1 MNCASFR
8 QTYNMLNSKLG
19 MLKGDL
25 RVIEKNNKEYNSMKQ
40 NYKKVMQ
47 VENELLD
54 YMESLKIINERC
66 VVESNAYKARRIKF
80 LEENIERNLA
90 EIFPDEEFQCKI
102 HYEKKNGKPKAY
114 LSLID
119 RNGEERLPRMSEG
132 KLCRQLVSYSACIA
146 MCECTDN
153 KKLYMDE
160 AFYASS
166 PENLAK
172 ISKVLKNLIDKDF
185 QIILIAQTDDIY
197 KDIPHREI
205 TLDKDLIEN
214 EVKIVNIIDY

>member
-1 MNCASFR
+1 MNYYDLRKS
-8 QTYNMLNSKLG
+8 YNMLNRKLG
-19 MLKGDL
+19 TLKGDL
-25 RVIEKNNKEYNSMKQ
+25 RVIEQNNKEFNNIKI
-40 NYKKVMQ
+40 NYDKVVQM
-47 VENELLD
+47 EKDAED
-54 YMESLKIINERC
+54 YMDTLKIIYERGVIEGNE
-66 VVESNAYKARRIKF
+66 YKKRRIDF
-80 LEENIERNLA
+80 LEKYIGENLA

-102 HYEKKNGKPKAY
+102 NYEKKNGKAKAS
-114 LSLID
+114 LTLID

-172 ISKVLKNLIDKDF
+172 ISGLLKRLIKEDF

-205 TLDKDLIEN
+205 TLEKDLLEN
-214 EVKIVNIIDY
+214 KVNIVSIIDY

>member
-8 QTYNMLNSKLG
+8 QTYNRLNSKLG

-40 NYKKVMQ
+40 NYKKVLQ

-80 LEENIERNLA
+80 LEEYIERNLA

-185 QIILIAQTDDIY
+185 QII
-197 KDIPHREI
+197 EF
-205 TLDKDLIEN
+205 
-214 EVKIVNIIDY
+214 

>member
-1 MNCASFR
+1 MDCASLR
-8 QTYNMLNSKLG
+8 QTYNKLNSKLG

-25 RVIEKNNKEYNSMKQ
+25 KVIEKNNKEYNSMKQ
-40 NYKKVMQ
+40 NYKEVVR

-54 YMESLKIINERC
+54 YMESLKIINERS
-66 VVESNAYKARRIKF
+66 VIESNAYKARRIKF
-80 LEENIERNLA
+80 LEEYIERNLA

-119 RNGEERLPRMSEG
+119 RNGEERMPRMSEG

-146 MCECTDN
+146 MCECTNN

-205 TLDKDLIEN
+205 TLEKDLIEN
-214 EVKIVNIIDY
+214 KVNIVDIIDY